1 MRVFEIL
8 QKIVIFFIL
17 TLFLTAFR
25 IPSLRLISA
34 SSKINITQ
42 SDTTKDS
49 TRYDPKKP
57 SALNLKDPANFR
69 TVVDF
74 DPVRNLY
81 IVRKFIG
88 NTEINVQY
96 FTPEEFLR
104 IQFQED
110 DKNYWSD
117 KSGSG
122 GGLKDRNTGSDPRD
136 NASALLPLIEIRGE
150 TFKNIFG
157 SNTIEIRP
165 QGSATLTLGG
175 RFQRLENPMI
185 PVRNRNTFNLVFNQ
199 RIQMNVNG
207 KIGTRLNLGFNYDTQ
222 ATFQFDNQIKT
233 QFTGEEDQILKKL
246 EFGNVNMPLNSSLVT
261 GVQSLFGIKA
271 QMQFGNTT
279 VTTIFSEQRSQTSS
293 INLQGGGTIQEFFIQ
308 ADQYEANR
316 HYFLSHYFRENYE
329 RFLQNMP
336 VITSPIQITRI
347 EVWVTN
353 RRNVTENVRNIVA
366 FMDLGEADLRDWA
379 YRHSQ
384 SGLGDPDI
392 FSGTIDRRHPEL
404 PHNQMNRLNP
414 ATLQNEYSGI
424 RNIALANSVLS
435 QARFEPGIDFEDLTN
450 ARLLSPNE
458 YTFHPQLGYISL
470 NQALNQDEV
479 LAVAFQYT
487 ANGKTYQVGEF
498 SNDGVA
504 PPSVLI
510 LKMLK
515 ATLLNVKVPMW
526 HLMMKNVY
534 SLNAFQINPQ
544 DFRLDILYWNDET
557 GVPIPFLPEGN
568 LRNEL
573 LLRVMG
579 LDKLNNNND
588 PFPDGFFDF
597 VPNVTINPQN
607 GRIYFPVVEPFG
619 RHLASKL
626 DNDDLRARYV
636 FQQLYDSTR
645 FRAQEMTKLNK
656 FFLKGRYKSASGSEI
671 QLNAINIPRGSVS
684 VTAGG
689 VKLQEGTQYTVDYN
703 LGRVRIL
710 DEGIINSGL
719 PIRVDFENNALF
731 GANVKSFA
739 GINVDHRVNEHWN
752 IGGTLLHLRERPFT
766 QKVNLGFEPIA
777 NTIWGAN
784 TQYSNQSPFLTKLV
798 DAIPF
803 ISTKAPS
810 SINAQGEFAQLI
822 PGSPRAIKLD
832 REETTYIDDFESSQT
847 LIDIRNPMRW
857 QLSSIPSGQ
866 PELFPEA
873 DLNNDIRIGYNRAR
887 IAWYT
892 IDPLFFQANS
902 QTPANVRADR
912 VMRSNHY
919 MREIL
924 VKEVFPNRRLDP
936 AMPRNIPT
944 LDLSYYPD
952 ERGPYNFDVEGE
964 PGISAGLDADGKLNN
979 PRSRWGG
986 IMRELLT
993 NNFEEQNIEFIQF
1006 WLLDPFLEDPTL
1018 RGGDLY
1024 FNLGNISEDILK
1036 DGRQAFEQGLPLD
1049 GNMNQLDSTA
1059 WGLVPKIVPQVQA
1072 FNNEPGAR
1080 EVQDVGLDGLND
1092 DNERIWFVHNNQTF
1106 IQRVAAQFG
1115 TGSAVYNAVFNDPA
1129 ADNYEFYRSNNYD
1142 NQSASILER
1151 YKKWNNPQGNSDI
1164 SQPDGY
1170 PNTATNRPDMEDV
1183 NMDQTLARSET
1194 YFQYRVSI
1202 RPQDLQIGRNY
1213 ITDVF
1218 QTTTDVLPDGSR
1230 KPVTWYQFKV
1240 PIFSPDKVV
1249 GPISDFRSIRFIR
1262 IFLHNWDNPIVLR
1275 FAAMELVR
1283 GEWRRY
1289 PFSLSGIRDDLAS
1302 DDTDGTLFEV
1312 NVVNLE
1318 ENGERS
1324 PIRYVLPPGIERQ
1337 ELFATSS
1344 IQAQNEQSLAI
1355 RICDLKDGDARAVFR
1370 NLAMDMRLY
1379 KRLRMFVHAEQREVT
1394 QPLKDGDLT
1403 AFIRLGADFSQNFYE
1418 YEIPLKVTQWGE
1430 QDPRQIW
1437 PVENEF
1443 DIDME
1448 EIRRIKLERD
1458 RVGHPLQSRYTVDL
1472 GNRKITI
1479 VGVPNLGNVRTVM
1492 IGIRNPKKQ
1501 LGDPNDDGLPKCAE
1515 IWVNELR
1522 LGGFD
1527 NRGGYAAAG
1536 RVNAQLA
1543 DFANITL
1550 SGNYSTVGFGSIDQN
1565 VNARSKEEI
1574 IGYDL
1579 QSNFELGKF
1588 FSDKVRLRIP
1598 MFIGFAEEWR
1608 NPMFNPLD
1616 MDIEF
1621 KDALRNLETERER
1634 DSIRRISQTYTL
1646 RRGVNFANV
1655 RKERTNTK
1663 RKPQF
1668 YDIENIALSY
1678 SFNEIYFRDIN
1689 TVSDVR
1695 RDYKGAL
1702 NYNFQTQAK
1711 PVEPFKKVKFLQSKH
1726 LALIRDFNFNYM
1738 PSRFTF
1744 RTELW
1749 RIYNEAEMRNTDN
1762 PTFRLPITY
1771 QKAFTFNR
1779 IYDLSW
1785 DLTRAL
1791 RVDFQAR
1798 MFTRVDEPDGPSS
1811 ADSVKNA
1818 IRENLRAGGR
1828 PTNYHQ
1834 TLNVNYDLPFNKIPL
1849 LNFINTSVRY
1859 TADFDW
1865 MTNSLL
1871 AILSTDNDSLN
1882 LGNTIQNS
1890 QSWQFNGQANM
1901 VNFYNKVKFLQEANQ
1916 GKPPQRS
1923 GGQQQRPNVPANLR
1937 GNEGKGGQDD
1947 KKEEDKESTF
1957 RKIAKSSA
1965 RILMSLR
1972 NVGGGYTITRG
1983 TLLPGY
1989 MPTPGIL
1996 GQSGSAPGYD
2006 FAFGSQRD
2014 IKPKASENEWIT
2026 KSPLLNNQF
2035 SQTLTENLNLRA
2047 TIEPI
2052 NSFRIE
2058 LTSMRNSTFNE
2069 NGFFRYDATAF
2080 DYQVQNLFQMG
2091 TYTTSFWAFRTSF
2104 ETMRG
2109 PDFRSQ
2115 VYDQFLQNRM
2125 AIAERLVEQ
2134 RRQIDPTYNPTFN
2147 PNPDTSSYGFEG
2159 YSFASQDVLIPAF
2172 ISAFAGLD
2180 PNTISL
2186 DPRFRRNSIPLPNW
2200 QLTYDG
2206 LNRIP
2211 FFNKHFSNIALRHGY
2226 TGTYTLGNF
2235 NTNLILQQRIE
2246 DGEPPINENGDFLP
2260 EFQIVSASIVEQWSP
2275 LVGVNL
2281 RMKNSLT
2288 LRIDYKKD
2296 RMQNLSLANNQLTDS
2311 RGNEVVVGAGY
2322 IIKDVKLQ
2330 FVSLGETGRKPQS
2343 NLELRCDV
2351 SVRDNQIII
2360 RRIVEQVD
2368 QVTAGSTI
2376 TTIKVSADYAI
2387 SARVNAKLFYDQII
2401 STYKTS
2407 NAFPTSNTNVGI
2419 SIRVNLA
2426 Q

>member
-1 MRVFEIL
+1 MKIAENFGKFLAILVFSL
-8 QKIVIFFIL
+8 VLSSFKIPYFF
-17 TLFLTAFR
+17 
-25 IPSLRLISA
+25 SGSA
-34 SSKINITQ
+34 SSKIAVKAIT
-42 SDTTKDS
+42 DTTKDS
-49 TRYDPKKP
+49 TRYNPRSP
-57 SALNLKDPANFR
+57 SSLNLKDPANFR
-69 TVVDF
+69 TELDY
-74 DPVRNLY
+74 DPVKNLY
-81 IVRKFIG
+81 IVRRLIG
-88 NTEINVQY
+88 NTVIETQY
-96 FTPEEFLR
+96 FTPEEYKKTF
-104 IQFQED
+104 FEKED
-110 DKNYWSD
+110 QKYWTE

-122 GGLKDRNTGSDPRD
+122 SGLRDRNTGGDPRD
-136 NASALLPLIEIRGE
+136 NASALLPLIEVKGE

-185 PVRNRNTFNLVFNQ
+185 PVRNRRTFNLVFNQ

-207 KIGTRLNLGFNYDTQ
+207 RIGTRLNLGFNYDTQ
-222 ATFQFDNQIKT
+222 ATFAFDNQIKT

-246 EFGNVNMPLNSSLVT
+246 EFGNVNMPLNSSLIT

-271 QMQFGNTT
+271 QMQFGKTT
-279 VTTIFSEQRSQTSS
+279 VTTVFSEQRSQTSS
-293 INLQGGGTIQEFFIQ
+293 INLQGGGAVQEFFIQ

-316 HYFLSHYFRENYE
+316 HYFLSHYFRANYE
-329 RFLQNMP
+329 RFLNNLP
-336 VITSPIQITRI
+336 VITSPVQITRI

-366 FMDLGEADLRDWA
+366 FMDLGEADIVDWA
-379 YRHSQ
+379 YRNTQ
-384 SGLGDPDI
+384 SGPAGPDI
-392 FSGTIDRRHPEL
+392 FSGTIDRRDPEL
-404 PHNQMNRLNP
+404 PHNQMNKLNP
-414 ATLQNEYSGI
+414 TILQNEYPGI
-424 RNIALANSVLS
+424 RNIAQANALLT
-435 QARFEPGIDFEDLTN
+435 QAGFEPGIDFEDLTN

-498 SNDGVA
+498 SNDGVS
-504 PPSVLI
+504 PPATLVLK
-510 LKMLK
+510 LLK
-515 ATLLNVKVPMW
+515 ATLLNVRVPIW

-544 DFRLDILYWNDET
+544 DFKLDVLYWNDET

-579 LDKLNNNND
+579 LDRLNNNND

-597 VPNVTINPQN
+597 VPNVTINPQT

-626 DNDDLRARYV
+626 ENDELRQRYV

-656 FFLKGRYKSASGSEI
+656 FFLRGRYKSASGSEI

-739 GINVDHRVNEHWN
+739 GINVDHRVSEHWN

-777 NTIWGAN
+777 NTIWGLN
-784 TQYSNQSPFLTKLV
+784 TQYSKEAPILTKLV
-798 DAIPF
+798 DALPF

-810 SINAQGEFAQLI
+810 TINAQGEFAQLI

-857 QLSSIPSGQ
+857 QLASIPSGQ
-866 PELFPEA
+866 SDLFPESE
-873 DLNNDIRIGYNRAR
+873 LNNDIRIGFNRAR

-944 LDLSYYPD
+944 LDIAYYPE

-964 PGISAGLDADGKLNN
+964 PGISAGLNSDGKLNN

-1018 RGGDLY
+1018 KGGDLY
-1024 FNLGNISEDILK
+1024 INLGNISEDILK
-1036 DGRQAFEQGLPLD
+1036 DGRQAFEQGLPID
-1049 GNMNQLDSTA
+1049 GNFAQLDSTA
-1059 WGLVPKIVPQVQA
+1059 WGYVPKIVPQVQA

-1080 EVQDVGLDGLND
+1080 EVQDVGMDGLND
-1092 DNERIWFVHNNQTF
+1092 ELERQWFKLRNQTF
-1106 IQRVAAQFG
+1106 LERLAAQFG

-1142 NQSASILER
+1142 NLQADILER

-1183 NMDQTLARSET
+1183 NMDQTLQRSET
-1194 YFQYRVSI
+1194 YFQYRISI
-1202 RPQDLQIGRNY
+1202 RPQDLQVGRNH
-1213 ITDVF
+1213 ITDVY

-1240 PIFSPDKVV
+1240 PIFTPDKVI

-1262 IFLHNWDNPIVLR
+1262 LFLHNWENPIVLR
-1275 FAAMELVR
+1275 FAAFELVR

-1289 PFSLSGIRDDLAS
+1289 PFSLSGMRDDLAN
-1302 DDTDGTLFEV
+1302 DDSDGTLFEV

-1318 ENGERS
+1318 ENGQRV
-1324 PIRYVLPPGIERQ
+1324 PINYVLPPGIERQ

-1344 IQAQNEQSLAI
+1344 IQQQDEQSLAI
-1355 RICDLKDGDARAVFR
+1355 RVCDLKDGDARAVFR

-1379 KRLRMFVHAEQREVT
+1379 KRLRMFVHAEARDLT
-1394 QPLKDGDLT
+1394 NPLRDGDLT
-1403 AFIRLGADFSQNFYE
+1403 AFIRLGADFSQNYYE
-1418 YEIPLKVTQWGE
+1418 YEIPLVVTQWGE
-1430 QDPRQIW
+1430 VDPRQIW
-1437 PVENEF
+1437 PLENEF
-1443 DIDME
+1443 DIDLD
-1448 EIRRIKLERD
+1448 EIRKIKLERD
-1458 RVGHPLQSRYTVDL
+1458 RAGVPLQTRFTVDR
-1472 GNRKITI
+1472 GGRKITI
-1479 VGVPNLGNVRTVM
+1479 VGVPNLGNVRTIM
-1492 IGIRNPKKQ
+1492 IGVRNPKKQ

-1550 SGNYSTVGFGSIDQN
+1550 TGNYSTVGFGSIDQN

-1574 IGYDL
+1574 IAYDL

-1588 FSDKVRLRIP
+1588 FSEKVRLRIP
-1598 MFIGFAEEWR
+1598 MFFGYAEEWR

-1621 KDALRNLETERER
+1621 PDALRNLETNRER
-1634 DSIRRISQTYTL
+1634 DSLRRIAQTYTL
-1646 RRGVNFANV
+1646 RRGINFANV

-1663 RKPQF
+1663 RKPQL
-1668 YDIENIALSY
+1668 YDIENFALSY

-1702 NYNFQTQAK
+1702 NYNYQAQVK
-1711 PVEPFKKVKFLQSKH
+1711 PVEPFKKIKFLQNKH

-1762 PTFRLPITY
+1762 PTFRLPTTY

-1785 DLTRAL
+1785 DLTKAL
-1791 RVDFQAR
+1791 RADFQAR
-1798 MFTRVDEPDGPSS
+1798 MFTRVDEPDGPST
-1811 ADSVKNA
+1811 ADSVRNA
-1818 IRENLRAGGR
+1818 IRENLLAGGR
-1828 PTNYHQ
+1828 PTNYHH
-1834 TLNVNYDLPFNKIPL
+1834 TLNVNYDLPFGKIPL
-1849 LNFINTSVRY
+1849 LNFINASVRY
-1859 TADFDW
+1859 TADYDW
-1865 MTNSLL
+1865 MSNSLL
-1871 AILSTDNDSLN
+1871 ALTAVDNDSLN

-1890 QSWQFNGQANM
+1890 QSWQVNGQANL
-1901 VNFYNKVKFLQEANQ
+1901 VNFYNKIKFFKEANQ
-1916 GKPPQRS
+1916 IKQPQRP
-1923 GGQQQRPNVPANLR
+1923 GQQRPNIPANLR
-1937 GNEGKGGQDD
+1937 GNTNQNPSEKQQ
-1947 KKEEDKESTF
+1947 EEDKESVL
-1957 RKIAKSSA
+1957 RKFAKTSA
-1965 RILMSLR
+1965 RILMTVR
-1972 NVGGGYTITRG
+1972 NVGGGYTLTRG
-1983 TLLPGY
+1983 TLLPGF
-1989 MPTPGIL
+1989 MPQPELL
-1996 GQSGSAPGYD
+1996 GQQGRAPGLD
-2006 FAFGSQRD
+2006 FAFGSQKD
-2014 IKPKASENEWIT
+2014 IKPLAAENEWIT
-2026 KSPLLNNQF
+2026 KTPLLNNQF
-2035 SQTLTENLNLRA
+2035 SNTLTENLNLRA
-2047 TIEPI
+2047 TLEPI
-2052 NSFRIE
+2052 NTFRIE
-2058 LTSMRNSTFNE
+2058 LTSQRNSTFNQ
-2069 NGFFRYDATAF
+2069 NGFFRFDATAF

-2104 ETMRG
+2104 ERIRG
-2109 PDFRSQ
+2109 PEFRSD
-2115 VYDQFLQNRM
+2115 VYERFLRYR
-2125 AIAERLVEQ
+2125 EDVSLRLVNQ
-2134 RRQIDPTYNPTFN
+2134 RQQTDPTYNPTFID
-2147 PNPDTSSYGFEG
+2147 NPDTSAYGWQG
-2159 YSFASQDVLIPAF
+2159 YSYASQDVLIPAF
-2172 ISAFAGLD
+2172 IAAFAGLD
-2180 PNTISL
+2180 PKTIDL
-2186 DPRFRRNSIPLPNW
+2186 DPRFSRNSIPLPNW

-2206 LNRIP
+2206 LNKIP
-2211 FFNKHFSNIALRHGY
+2211 FFNKHFTNIALRHGY

-2235 NTNLILQQRIE
+2235 NTNLILQQRLE

-2260 EFQIVSASIVEQWSP
+2260 EFQIASATIVEQWSP
-2275 LVGVNL
+2275 LIGFNV
-2281 RMKNSLT
+2281 RMKNSMT

-2311 RGNEVVVGAGY
+2311 RGNEIVVGAGY
-2322 IIKDVKLQ
+2322 VVKDVKLQ

-2343 NLELRCDV
+2343 NLELRADV
-2351 SVRDNQIII
+2351 SIRDNQVII
-2360 RRIVEQVD
+2360 RRIVERVD
-2368 QVTAGSTI
+2368 QVTAGSRI

-2387 SARVNAKLFYDQII
+2387 SARVNAKVFYDQII